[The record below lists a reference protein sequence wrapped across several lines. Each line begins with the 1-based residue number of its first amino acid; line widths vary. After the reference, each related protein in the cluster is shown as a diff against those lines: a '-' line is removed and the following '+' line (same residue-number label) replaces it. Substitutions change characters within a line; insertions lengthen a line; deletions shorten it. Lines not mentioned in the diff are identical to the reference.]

1 MKRSRWQVTNTE
13 SYRNGKLQKRNLPV
27 QVTMKR
33 SRASFSGEAQTR
45 KRDLSLWGES
55 LSGEGRREG
64 HDSSDSDTLKMIRE
78 TQITTDEPQD
88 SDSSEVR
95 LRSMSH
101 EIDEPCMWQ
110 LRVPTS
116 DAADDTAEG
125 GNTAQC
131 ASLRRLRRLV
141 SLLIIHEHFVLPDM
155 YVCP

>member
-1 MKRSRWQVTNTE
+1 
-13 SYRNGKLQKRNLPV
+13 
-27 QVTMKR
+27 MKR

-116 DAADDTAEG
+116 DADDDTGHDSRE
-125 GNTAQC
+125 
-131 ASLRRLRRLV
+131 RRRDALDMRFITHESRERLLV
-141 SLLIIHEHFVLPDM
+141 I
-155 YVCP
+155 